1 MNTQRGF
8 CRRPVVINCPAS
20 GEEPLCPCPLHEFSA
35 SRVAEGRKA
44 RPADSPVL
52 PPLVLDPYTMPA
64 DLAEVLEARDRSWT
78 EQLELL
84 AACQDCQKEA
94 SRVRVKQTLQT
105 FRSFRQAAG

>member
-1 MNTQRGF
+1 
-8 CRRPVVINCPAS
+8 
-20 GEEPLCPCPLHEFSA
+20 
-35 SRVAEGRKA
+35 
-44 RPADSPVL
+44 
-52 PPLVLDPYTMPA
+52 MPA